1 MSVQAM
7 IAALGLVTGSTNEQ
21 QEPQPMTP
29 AAQEGSVVDLGEIE
43 VVSERLLREQVQSF
57 TREATAP
64 PPGRPLARWDRSVC
78 VGAFNLDARYA
89 QFMIDRVV
97 TVANDLGLETRP
109 PGCKP
114 NIMIVAAADADEL
127 AQGLVTDDEP
137 SFRPSLNAV
146 SLDQDAL
153 ERFKTTDAPVRW
165 WHVSMPVSVDTGDV
179 AVTTFGEV
187 IVGKNGPE
195 PLAIKV
201 RDASRL
207 RANTRDDLQRAT
219 IIIDTSRV
227 GTIGFGALSDYV
239 AMIALAQ
246 MAPDADTSAY
256 DTVLNLFRE
265 GADRSAG
272 LTQWDRDYLKALYS
286 ARRDYARPTQ
296 QARAIVS
303 GVVAQREQRPQ

>member
-1 MSVQAM
+1 MSVPVLAAAMVLLAGPQQA
-7 IAALGLVTGSTNEQ
+7 
-21 QEPQPMTP
+21 PP
-29 AAQEGSVVDLGEIE
+29 ASQEGEAIDLGEIE
-43 VVSERLLREQVQSF
+43 VVSEPLLREQVQSF
-57 TREATAP
+57 TREAMAP
-64 PPGRPLARWDRSVC
+64 PPGRPLARWDRSIC

-97 TVANDLGLETRP
+97 TVANDLGLETRT

-127 AQGLVTDDEP
+127 AQGLVKDDAP
-137 SFRPSLNAV
+137 SFRPASSTV
-146 SLDQDAL
+146 SLGQDAL

-179 AVTTFGEV
+179 AVSNFGEV
-187 IVGKNGPE
+187 IVGKSDDEGPQ
-195 PLAIKV
+195 PLGIRV

-256 DTVLNLFRE
+256 DTVLNLFNE
-265 GADRSAG
+265 GANRLTG

-296 QARAIVS
+296 QARAIVN
-303 GVVAQREQRPQ
+303 GVVEQRWPDED